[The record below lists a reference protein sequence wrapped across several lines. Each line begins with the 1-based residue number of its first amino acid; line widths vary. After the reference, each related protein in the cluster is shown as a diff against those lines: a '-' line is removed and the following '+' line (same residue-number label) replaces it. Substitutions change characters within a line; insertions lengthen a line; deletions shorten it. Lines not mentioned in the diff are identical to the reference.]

1 MTKEIGLACIVAF
14 PDGIDLLV
22 RAHAGSKR
30 TGVLGTVGEFLKVGV
45 SEPPEDGR
53 ANEALVEWIAKILDV
68 RRSKVSRLTGKSA
81 NKKRFR
87 IEGIAPLAA
96 LATIQGALAE
106 K

>member
-1 MTKEIGLACIVAF
+1 MAF

-53 ANEALVEWIAKILDV
+53 ANEALVEWIAKKKRLDV
-68 RRSKVSRLTGKSA
+68 RRSKVSLLTGKSA

-87 IEGIAPLAA
+87 MEGIAPLAA